1 LDLAAWWR
9 VSKQLTLRLGLH
21 NLTDDRTWRY
31 GSVRGVSATNISE
44 QQRRTEPGLNA
55 TLSARLTF

>member
-1 LDLAAWWR
+1 MDLTTWWR

-21 NLTDDRTWRY
+21 NLTDARTWRY
-31 GSVRGVSATNISE
+31 GSVRGVSVASVSE

-55 TLSARLTF
+55 SLSARLTF